1 MGHSPG
7 IGYPSSCFIPND
19 LQQTTVHSY
28 SGGFIGLPTQLIV
41 ARVCS
46 CQPTMLKKFDYV
58 VMMTGSKASEPITTF
73 LVLGGLTTPS
83 QFFCV
88 FKCFLFV
95 FFWGGGSIAL
105 LLLHQVLDFLI
116 AARKPFPLH
125 DLLKILVVL
134 EQLPYGFLIWAG
146 LVLLQIATDGGRI
159 CRRPGLPA
167 RVSGSRLIQGA
178 KPVANS

>member
-58 VMMTGSKASEPITTF
+58 VMMTGSKASEPITSF

-83 QFFCV
+83 QFFFFFFFFFFSGSKASEPITSFLVLGGAYYPIAV
-88 FKCFLFV
+88 FLMYFV
-95 FFWGGGSIAL
+95 FFL
-105 LLLHQVLDFLI
+105 FFFVFC
-116 AARKPFPLH
+116 F
-125 DLLKILVVL
+125 
-134 EQLPYGFLIWAG
+134 
-146 LVLLQIATDGGRI
+146 
-159 CRRPGLPA
+159 RRSPEGTMGHC
-167 RVSGSRLIQGA
+167 SSRLRFFMRFFTF
-178 KPVANS
+178 S

>member
-1 MGHSPG
+1 MTSEHHVGHSPG

-58 VMMTGSKASEPITTF
+58 VMMTGSKASEPITSF

-83 QFFCV
+83 QFFFFFFFFRVKGIRANNLVSCSGGAYYPIA
-88 FKCFLFV
+88 V
-95 FFWGGGSIAL
+95 FFFFSGSKASEPITS
-105 LLLHQVLDFLI
+105 F
-116 AARKPFPLH
+116 
-125 DLLKILVVL
+125 
-134 EQLPYGFLIWAG
+134 
-146 LVLLQIATDGGRI
+146 LVLGGLTT
-159 CRRPGLPA
+159 P
-167 RVSGSRLIQGA
+167 SQFF
-178 KPVANS
+178 

>member
-1 MGHSPG
+1 MTSEHHVGHSPG

-58 VMMTGSKASEPITTF
+58 VMMIGSKASEPITSFLVLGGLTTPSQFFFFFFFFFSGSKASEPITSF

-83 QFFCV
+83 QFFC
-88 FKCFLFV
+88 
-95 FFWGGGSIAL
+95 FFFFFFPGQR
-105 LLLHQVLDFLI
+105 HQS
-116 AARKPFPLH
+116 
-125 DLLKILVVL
+125 
-134 EQLPYGFLIWAG
+134 Q
-146 LVLLQIATDGGRI
+146 
-159 CRRPGLPA
+159 
-167 RVSGSRLIQGA
+167 
-178 KPVANS
+178 